1 MVQYAGECAKTVL
14 THTRCPRALG
24 KIVDMSSSSRSKV
37 LRKTATEC
45 ILVVLECW
53 DTASFE
59 REMPAVQRGIKDG
72 LSDAATEVR
81 NLARRGFWMYYGHS
95 AKRGKAL
102 LRALDSRTCD
112 LLNKDKPAD
121 IAGGSGDGA
130 GSNGA
135 SEVKGAGKGAKGGR
149 GGGKKR
155 PVLSRLDASARG
167 PPRSPSGSSTA
178 SPRSMASPRSGIP
191 MPASSPASSMRST
204 RSAKSERA
212 SLLSPSAPSTPTT
225 PSTPS
230 TPSRSQGGSRSGS
243 GASGASGGVGSEADV
258 RYTEEESNVCEV
270 GDRVSITLQNSFA
283 TGTVGYTG
291 EAEFRGGWWIGVC
304 LDTPEGRNDG
314 TVKNVRYF
322 DAEPQYGIFVRAA
335 KVEVLDEDEEEDHA
349 TGGAGEDE
357 KEDEVGEVVASG
369 GESYEEEQEEQEEQQ
384 EQQEDDSV
392 EGAGEVA
399 EEEGTEEE
407 LVVED
412 IDAKTY
418 KMLLSK
424 NTQDILGL
432 DDHEHAME
440 ILDHLEVAS
449 TETDEGT
456 GLVRLFFV
464 DTKHRVAA
472 VAWIKA
478 AVEAAVEEEQDDEQG
493 GGEQDGDGGSG
504 DGMVGLGEDELA
516 EEVRIQLAAAIA
528 PVAKQLISTHRRH
541 IDEVRIIRR

>member
-1 MVQYAGECAKTVL
+1 MQYAGECVKTVL

-37 LRKTATEC
+37 LRKTAIEC

-59 REMPAVQRGIKDG
+59 REMPAVQQGIKDG

-95 AKRGKAL
+95 TKRGKAL
-102 LRALDSRTCD
+102 LRALDSRTRD

-135 SEVKGAGKGAKGGR
+135 SKVKGAGKGAEGGR

-212 SLLSPSAPSTPTT
+212 SLLSPSALSA

-230 TPSRSQGGSRSGS
+230 TPSRSQEGSRSGS
-243 GASGASGGVGSEADV
+243 GASGASGGFGSEADV
-258 RYTEEESNVCEV
+258 RYNEEERNVCEV

-335 KVEVLDEDEEEDHA
+335 KVEVLDEEEDHA
-349 TGGAGEDE
+349 TGGAGEEENDE
-357 KEDEVGEVVASG
+357 EVGDVVASG
-369 GESYEEEQEEQEEQQ
+369 GESYEEEQEEQEK
-384 EQQEDDSV
+384 QQEDDSV
-392 EGAGEVA
+392 GEVT
-399 EEEGTEEE
+399 EEERTEEE

-440 ILDHLEVAS
+440 VLNHLEVAS

-478 AVEAAVEEEQDDEQG
+478 AVEAVVEEEQDDEQV
-493 GGEQDGDGGSG
+493 GGEQGGDGGSG
-504 DGMVGLGEDELA
+504 DGMVGHGEDGEDELA

-541 IDEVRIIRR
+541 IDEVRIIRM